1 MSQIPAVGLTV
12 KKPQAVMNIIGP
24 KATQGK
30 NLTYHCTIKVGV
42 RYFDCRSILSDSVGH
57 EADESSEGEDVL
69 EAKTPVAQVFSYSP
83 EKSLSKSSSSPPSV
97 RHVSVPPPSKE
108 SSAAIESKGLNL
120 AAPFGDPLTKWT
132 SSKQNLLLFG
142 PSNFDKT
149 KGTFEHE
156 VDAQSVSTVS
166 GSGMDFFRK
175 FVQRKG
181 PTLSAKEPP
190 NEKDCK
196 ACENQFRREVLIDRL
211 VADALNNQQGTT
223 NSSSN
228 GSRSSE
234 SSAESAKFIGTKQ
247 EQASDL
253 VARALESSCS
263 SGKCPVHQGG
273 SHLSDDLKSVKSFI
287 SESTVSGTGLLFLRN
302 YLKKK
307 TAPSNDTTL
316 VPDDQLNSE
325 ATMLCDSQQLVF
337 NTVPIPFPPKN
348 DFYGP
353 AMYIPDD
360 VAFDYEGSR
369 RNSIGSTIADLLN
382 DNFDSEDSELKNL
395 DWDDWEEEQQSYQE
409 FENKQSG
416 TDTDDSSSIVVDI
429 LDMARPVLSD
439 SRVPSS
445 IPAGTE
451 CSFETDTTSEP
462 TYEELKSINVG
473 IEKKKSGKKNKFSIP
488 FLDLPSPPST
498 PSSGSVTPTADNEST
513 RSILSTPHQDISS
526 VMSDCT
532 ISSLDSGTSTGA
544 RRKRIIVKVNDE
556 EPKQTDQSKKRLA
569 EFWERR
575 VSGNFEQTKP
585 SFPSSTGNPITS
597 VSSVDSISKFKP
609 AIPTYYD
616 PEGNRKANEKI
627 QRFLEATRKAADD
640 SGISVWSSNYD
651 KLKRGELSFQFE
663 D

>member
-1 MSQIPAVGLTV
+1 M
-12 KKPQAVMNIIGP
+12 
-24 KATQGK
+24 
-30 NLTYHCTIKVGV
+30 
-42 RYFDCRSILSDSVGH
+42 SDSVGH
-57 EADESSEGEDVL
+57 EADESSEGEDIL

-108 SSAAIESKGLNL
+108 SSAAVDASKGLNL
-120 AAPFGDPLTKWT
+120 TAPFGDPLTKWT

-142 PSNFDKT
+142 PSNYDKN

-181 PTLSAKEPP
+181 PALSTKEPP

-234 SSAESAKFIGTKQ
+234 SSAESAKFVGTK

-263 SGKCPVHQGG
+263 SGKCPAHQGASG
-273 SHLSDDLKSVKSFI
+273 HLSEDLKSVKSFI

-307 TAPSNDTTL
+307 TVPSSNDTTL
-316 VPDDQLNSE
+316 VADDQLNSE
-325 ATMLCDSQQLVF
+325 ATMVCDSHQQQLVF

-360 VAFDYEGSR
+360 VAFDYDGSQR

-395 DWDDWEEEQQSYQE
+395 DWDDWEEDQQSYQE

-429 LDMARPVLSD
+429 LDMARPVLSE

-445 IPAGTE
+445 ITSVTD
-451 CSFETDTTSEP
+451 CSFETETSEP
-462 TYEELKSINVG
+462 TYEELKSIKVG
-473 IEKKKSGKKNKFSIP
+473 IDKKKSGKKNKFSIP

-513 RSILSTPHQDISS
+513 RSILSTPHQDLSS

-532 ISSLDSGTSTGA
+532 ISSLDSCTSTGA

-556 EPKQTDQSKKRLA
+556 EPKQTDPSKKRLA

-575 VSGNFEQTKP
+575 VSGNFDQYKQ
-585 SFPSSTGNPITS
+585 SFPLSTNPITS
-597 VSSVDSISKFKP
+597 VSSVDSVSKFKP
-609 AIPTYYD
+609 AIPSYYD

-627 QRFLEATRKAADD
+627 QRFLDATRKAADD
-640 SGISVWSSNYD
+640 SSISVWSSNYE
-651 KLKRGELSFQFE
+651 KLKRGELNFPPE